1 MIKVM
6 ERPSAADRFTP
17 APKDVNTNG
26 RTFRKCEI
34 EFLRKEFAKNRHPTS
49 SEFVFISQELGVP
62 VQKVKVKNLTW
73 MKNDFKLTILQFSTG
88 FRYNV
93 ARVQLLQFQVIHLM
107 IKLVEYN
114 LIF

>member
-1 MIKVM
+1 MFGIQNWFAQRNGKQQTGTINVM

-62 VQKVKVKNLTW
+62 VQKVKVKNLT
-73 MKNDFKLTILQFSTG
+73 
-88 FRYNV
+88 
-93 ARVQLLQFQVIHLM
+93 
-107 IKLVEYN
+107 
-114 LIF
+114 